1 LASPELNVQVTADI
15 SALQAGMTAAVA
27 SVDSATANMKTA
39 VQAVAPAFDAVGRAS
54 QDLGKNIAGTLMDAA
69 KQAQA
74 AADELKRLATVKFGD
89 QTQDLKLQL
98 DILRATDPVVK
109 AQLEGRRQLAA
120 IRREARDIDAQGAD
134 AAAREMIST
143 KQLLAIEQMRQ
154 NVQAA
159 RGRIIENEIRQEA
172 VRLAAAQRSR
182 AAEQQQLAAMLQAV
196 QANNAAVSSLG
207 QRYDSF
213 MAQGAAGARRVNVA
227 MQGMNAAAI
236 AATGDIEGA
245 MMALPTIFGQVA
257 GAAFSLG
264 GALHEAFTGA
274 KAAAAELEA
283 EVQKL
288 EQSSAIKAQ
297 TREYERL
304 LAIEKELD
312 PIRKLELERQNAL
325 AKARREML
333 ETTKEISGAEAAAM
347 QAARERLINAQYD
360 NKIREESE
368 RIAKQTAD
376 ADERS
381 KRAKEQVE
389 KIEPPKQT
397 SLPALVSSVTT
408 SLGGAFNFAQ
418 NPVLKSIQDYAI
430 RQAGHQANLVLT
442 AREILQ
448 ILRNQGTVIT

>member
-1 LASPELNVQVTADI
+1 
-15 SALQAGMTAAVA
+15 MTAAVA

-74 AADELKRLATVKFGD
+74 AADELKRLASVKFGD

-98 DILRATDPVVK
+98 DILRASDPVVK

-134 AAAREMIST
+134 AAVREMIST

-159 RGRIIENEIRQEA
+159 RSRIVENEIRQEA
-172 VRLAAAQRSR
+172 ARLAAAQASR

-196 QANNAAVSSLG
+196 QANNAAVMSLG
-207 QRYDSF
+207 QRYDTF

-264 GALHEAFTGA
+264 GVLHETFTGA

-283 EVQKL
+283 EVRKL
-288 EQSSAIKAQ
+288 EQSSGVKAQ

-333 ETTKEISGAEAAAM
+333 EMTKEIGGAEAAAM

-360 NKIREESE
+360 NKIREANE
-368 RIAKQTAD
+368 RLAKQTA
-376 ADERS
+376 AAEERS
-381 KRAKEQVE
+381 IKAKEQAA

-397 SLPALVSSVTT
+397 PMQALVSSVTT

-418 NPVLKSIQDYAI
+418 NPVLQSIQDYAI
-430 RQAGHQANLVLT
+430 KQAGYQANLVLT

-448 ILRNQGTVIT
+448 LLRNQGTVIT